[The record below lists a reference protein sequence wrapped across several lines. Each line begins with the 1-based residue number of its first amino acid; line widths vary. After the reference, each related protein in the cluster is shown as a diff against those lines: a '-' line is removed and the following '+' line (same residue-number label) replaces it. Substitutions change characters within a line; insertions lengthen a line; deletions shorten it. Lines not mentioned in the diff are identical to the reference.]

1 MVKPVVD
8 RIENQLEGQ
17 AEVIHLNIFSPVGR
31 EAALRYGVRAQPTLV
46 VVDGCG
52 QAVESYVGIPS
63 ARRVIER
70 VQTTPSCTPLDT
82 SE

>member
-1 MVKPVVD
+1 MVKPVVN
-8 RIENQLEGQ
+8 RIENQLDGQ
-17 AEVIHLNIFSPVGR
+17 AKVIHLNTLSPIGQ

-63 ARRVIER
+63 AKRV
-70 VQTTPSCTPLDT
+70 VATALNVPDCTPG
-82 SE
+82 E